1 MAKGEVLRWKGR
13 SVGGKTIQIQGTRKL
28 RKQLERLDQT
38 MRKPL
43 LERMVKVGGELV
55 REVAAQKAPVGETAT
70 LTDNIIVEVLDSSAH
85 HATAGIGPHK
95 NAFYGIFQEYGTAK
109 HGAQPFMRPAWDE
122 KRLES
127 VRVMAQLGRRAVER
141 VARR

>member
-1 MAKGEVLRWKGR
+1 MANGEVLNWKGR
-13 SVGGKTIQIQGTRKL
+13 RVGGNTIQIQGTQKL
-28 RKQLERLDQT
+28 RKQLEQLDQT

-70 LTDNIIVEVLDSSAH
+70 LTDNIIVEVLDSSAY

-95 NAFYGIFQEYGTAK
+95 NAFYGIFQEYGTASHK
-109 HGAQPFMRPAWDE
+109 AQPFMRPAWDE
-122 KRLES
+122 KRLAS
-127 VRVMAQLGRRAVER
+127 VKVMAEVGRRAV
-141 VARR
+141 RRGVRR